1 MDLSLVPYVDLP
13 AAEKTSGD
21 CKYRECLRNHA
32 AAMGGQAYDG
42 CGEFMA
48 GEDESLKCA
57 ACGCHRNFHRRE
69 GSPTRPPILKPIL
82 KHAMVPAPS
91 PVAFFPPPPL
101 PFHQIPPPVSPDLGR
116 GASETPPRRE
126 EGPMRK
132 RYRTKFSAEQKEKM
146 WIFAEKLGWRIQK
159 HDGEKLEEFC
169 VEIGVKR
176 HALKVWMHNHKNNLS
191 SSAITT
197 SAAGL
202 RGPPPPPPAPAPR
215 RYSYHPSLIGF
226 RWHLQSRF

>member
-1 MDLSLVPYVDLP
+1 MDLSLVPYVEST
-13 AAEKTSGD
+13 AAGKTAAVAGD
-21 CKYRECLRNHA
+21 SKYRECLRNHA

-48 GEDESLKCA
+48 GEEESLKCA

-69 GSPTRPPILKPIL
+69 GSPTHRPLL
-82 KHAMVPAPS
+82 KHAMLPAPS
-91 PVAFFPPPPL
+91 PVAFFQPPPL
-101 PFHQIPPPVSPDLGR
+101 PFHQIPPPVSPDPGR

-132 RYRTKFSAEQKEKM
+132 RYRTKFTPEQKEKM

-159 HDGEKLEEFC
+159 HDDEKLEEFC

-191 SSAITT
+191 TSAITT
-197 SAAGL
+197 AAGHGPASAAAADAA
-202 RGPPPPPPAPAPR
+202 APTIR
-215 RYSYHPSLIGF
+215 V
-226 RWHLQSRF
+226 